1 MIVRCMG
8 NGLEFDGD
16 LLISTWIRP
25 RGFRC
30 HLELDIPYPIVHIQ
44 TYPNNLL
51 FTQNLPKISNLNNP
65 SVSV

>member
-30 HLELDIPYPIVHIQ
+30 HLELDIPYPIVQIQ
-44 TYPNNLL
+44 TYPNYLL
-51 FTQNLPKISNLNNP
+51 FTKTFQKISNLNYP
-65 SVSV
+65 GVSV